1 MTSLEFDTLRNC
13 RLCYIHTVIIRVPFL
28 FLFISW
34 NHTGT
39 NVLSYVNMA
48 CASLRNSIPKS
59 VVHCQVREAK
69 RSLLDHFF
77 TELGK
82 KEVRIPTYPTH
93 SFTFLYR
100 NKTLFQ
106 VLSITFFF
114 FCSQDIWPNCSMRIQ
129 QSCNAAPALQKGWN
143 YIEMPKQRL
152 MQLLGPSRRKQISLF
167 LRSWILFFLATSQ
180 GP

>member
-1 MTSLEFDTLRNC
+1 MSCPMSIWLVQVWGTLFQSPLSMVKCVRQNAAYLIVSSQSWVQRRWQF
-13 RLCYIHTVIIRVPFL
+13 RLT
-28 FLFISW
+28 
-34 NHTGT
+34 
-39 NVLSYVNMA
+39 
-48 CASLRNSIPKS
+48 
-59 VVHCQVREAK
+59 Q
-69 RSLLDHFF
+69 
-77 TELGK
+77 
-82 KEVRIPTYPTH
+82 TH
-93 SFTFLYR
+93 SFTFFYR

-106 VLSITFFF
+106 VLSITFFFF

-129 QSCNAAPALQKGWN
+129 QSCNAAPTLQKGWN